1 MLIFIAETLG
11 TGLPLA
17 LPRPRA
23 IAKKLEGSPALG
35 YGKYYE
41 NFSDFS
47 SAIYECLND
56 VHLKHKKELDSLL
69 TLRFQK
75 FNKSQIMNV

>member
-1 MLIFIAETLG
+1 LPNLNLIESLG
-11 TGLPLA
+11 KLV
-17 LPRPRA
+17 
-23 IAKKLEGSPALG
+23 KKKCL

-56 VHLKHKKELDSLL
+56 AQLKHKKELDSLL
-69 TLRFQK
+69 TLGFQK
-75 FNKSQIMNV
+75 FNKSGSSLLGMVRLISSL

>member
-23 IAKKLEGSPALG
+23 IAKKL
-35 YGKYYE
+35 
-41 NFSDFS
+41 
-47 SAIYECLND
+47 AILAIITTIYQQ
-56 VHLKHKKELDSLL
+56 V
-69 TLRFQK
+69 R
-75 FNKSQIMNV
+75 